1 MFVYF
6 IILIVV
12 KYHLAGAA
20 SILVDR
26 PQDLTWQLQ
35 SDRTLF
41 SVIWTCVSTIIIC
54 AWTSVH
60 PNVPP
65 LNRWKA
71 RWNRLWVMFWMIVAP
86 ELVLA
91 WAVRQFFA
99 AREIRDMYNDRHPGG
114 CGSAAPEQRADRSVS
129 IKQMRQSGRNGR

>member
-6 IILIVV
+6 IIPIVV
-12 KYHLAGAA
+12 NYHLAEAA

-26 PQDLTWQLQ
+26 PQDLTLQLQ

-65 LNRWKA
+65 LNRWRA

-114 CGSAAPEQRADRSVS
+114 CGSAAPEQRADKSVF
-129 IKQMRQSGRNGR
+129 IKQMCQSGRNGR

>member
-1 MFVYF
+1 MDRSTGLLIPALSSIKMFVYF
-6 IILIVV
+6 IIPIVV
-12 KYHLAGAA
+12 NYHLAEAA

-26 PQDLTWQLQ
+26 PQDLKWQLQ

-54 AWTSVH
+54 GWTSVH

-114 CGSAAPEQRADRSVS
+114 CGSSTRAES
-129 IKQMRQSGRNGR
+129 